1 MISTTFYLQAIFV
14 QEQNIK
20 EVAMYGGGQNCRT
33 RLLNLSML
41 DINVLMLPVLVLVL
55 VVSIVTVH
63 FQCCLFLE
71 LRIHR

>member
-20 EVAMYGGGQNCRT
+20 EVAMYGGGQNFRT

-41 DINVLMLPVLVLVL
+41 
-55 VVSIVTVH
+55 
-63 FQCCLFLE
+63 
-71 LRIHR
+71 

>member
-33 RLLNLSML
+33 RLHTAQPYKMLLNVP
-41 DINVLMLPVLVLVL
+41 IWPVLVLV
-55 VVSIVTVH
+55 VPIVTVH